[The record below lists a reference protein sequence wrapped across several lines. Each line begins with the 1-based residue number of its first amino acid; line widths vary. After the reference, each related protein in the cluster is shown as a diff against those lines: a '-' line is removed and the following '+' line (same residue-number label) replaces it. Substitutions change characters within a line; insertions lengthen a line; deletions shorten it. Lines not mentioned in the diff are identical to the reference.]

1 MAHGELARQS
11 RDCQRSSSL
20 IVGHHSV
27 LVTSNGVNTTMEG
40 GNVRTPTRTP
50 HSRSRSVLGEISLS
64 GTRCNVPSPVPS
76 EKYKATATA
85 ANRLIDFNR
94 RTPQNTTNRRSLSTA
109 PGPQHRRRLSKA
121 SGHRFLQRA
130 PPADGES
137 TSDSDSSGAPD
148 TCLDLGDS
156 ENPIIHFRT
165 HLWRHLERTRDTL
178 NLDLFWPQKLGNE
191 VGVEEDNDHD
201 DNPVDGNIFP
211 VEGLLPLCEFRNLRS
226 LRIGGML
233 QSYQADIWRACWL
246 NPGLEE
252 LVLEMALE
260 PSINRSNQF
269 CTPIE
274 EPWRRK
280 TISEARTEYL

>member
-1 MAHGELARQS
+1 M
-11 RDCQRSSSL
+11 
-20 IVGHHSV
+20 IGHHSV
-27 LVTSNGVNTTMEG
+27 LVSSIGANATMEG
-40 GNVRTPTRTP
+40 ENVRTPTKTP
-50 HSRSRSVLGEISLS
+50 HSRSRSVLGEISFS
-64 GTRCNVPSPVPS
+64 GTRFNVPSPIPS

-94 RTPQNTTNRRSLSTA
+94 RIPQNTTNRSSLSTD
-109 PGPQHRRRLSKA
+109 PGSQHRRRLSKA
-121 SGHRFLQRA
+121 SRHQFRQRA
-130 PPADGES
+130 APADGES
-137 TSDSDSSGAPD
+137 TSDSDSSGATD
-148 TCLDLGDS
+148 TCLNLGDS
-156 ENPIIHFRT
+156 ENPIIHFRP

-191 VGVEEDNDHD
+191 VGIEEDDDNE
-201 DNPVDGNIFP
+201 DNPVDGKIFP
-211 VEGLLPLCEFRNLRS
+211 VKGLLPLCEFRNLRS

-233 QSYQADIWRACWL
+233 QSYQVEIWRTCWL